1 MSHIIE
7 IEDNI
12 ENEKY
17 IKYSNVVIGLDV
29 EVETKKEF
37 FHLRIIEEVYGYKF
51 DQIIV
56 SQYIE
61 DSNYVVTYCEEH
73 KLFLGW
79 SVDIEQNGGPQKF
92 DVGFEL
98 YLPDLYNEKYGNYKI
113 YKFALYQKRLLI
125 CHGNGININV
135 DLIDFNNKKFL
146 EPINKN
152 KNNKKFLRLKDVE
165 KIFHK
170 KILIEFGFLPDGDI
184 ILIDDESIDYKIYKY
199 SGPTRNVKEI
209 FNIRNSKSLKE
220 YFIYQTK
227 LFLFNEFGFIQ
238 WDLSKMSV
246 DMEYIYL
253 FDYDIIRHD
262 PFNLVINKN
271 QTLLA
276 LNINPKI
283 DIFSMETGVWISSC
297 DFDSGIPIE
306 FVTLGDG
313 SEGLIIRTFSDSKIT
328 YKFLDPFQSF
338 DAIDV
343 TNDISGELQ
352 NIITKSNKKICMIEY
367 KVGIA
372 DGLDVNTA
380 HHNGI
385 YASSTF
391 KNVQEMLMRVNIK
404 RKNKHV
410 IEFTEGHTLKLGKEP
425 FQFIL
430 EGSIYEKNHYEDNIS
445 IVKLFAFQN
454 YNKYKRTQNNDS
466 LIYFEQTNLLSY
478 QLLNNRDLVLITK
491 HGIFI
496 YTVYE
501 DLIRLRY
508 FWMKNIMN
516 DDTIQELLNK
526 EFISTH
532 NSLPLPNLEDI
543 LKFSKDIYDQLV
555 LSIINEPEE
564 FSKFGPKILQI
575 AIDHKQDPIIQLI
588 FEKIYELIKNN
599 PANYGYLTF
608 ISLHLPN
615 LCDRYSYLV
624 TKYILLRSIP
634 ICLSVKNSTNNFLYA
649 YSNNTSIEK
658 SNPSN
663 NNFIFFRKYLAK
675 TQNFIKNNNYF
686 NSFHTNLTKHSKIQE
701 VISFVNPFPQFCK
714 YQDKNY
720 NSWNEILTKSKSI
733 LFCNI
738 DSNNFYKW
746 WNFAAIIEFKWNIFK
761 NTYYLIWFFYTIFF
775 LCFALASTLIP
786 NNILFIISIVFGFGY
801 LTVEGR
807 QCYWKPK
814 FYFIDIWNLFDVG
827 AYSLPIITSLYWI
840 INGKPPLW
848 LIAFTNLLLY
858 FKFLLFF
865 RVFKSFGIYFVL
877 IIGVAKKVFPFL
889 MILFF
894 IILGFAHAFFIILNP
909 KEDEKNDPQ
918 NLVTKYDS
926 INSDGTMT
934 STLIQQPDSNTN
946 MFSWYPTSLLA
957 MYLLLTGDSGSLSSW
972 TYREAP
978 AMTIFLVLFTFF
990 TAIYLMNLFIGLL
1003 NMAIEDLDK
1012 YEEFLLQKAMVIME
1026 IELFY
1031 MLPYHRK
1038 NKEYFPDWIYYD
1050 VPANEVRRLINA
1062 IDNNQ
1067 TEFDAPSPI
1076 ISEKLR
1082 NLLKIPEPVN
1092 ENKSINELKQQLT
1105 DEFKKQTKDIQESLL
1120 KTIKIPEPANENKL
1134 VDELKQQME
1143 VIQELLLKAV
1153 KTQNDKIEEV
1163 NTNQ

>member
-827 AYSLPIITSLYWI
+827 AYSLPIITS
-840 INGKPPLW
+840 
-848 LIAFTNLLLY
+848 F
-858 FKFLLFF
+858 
-865 RVFKSFGIYFVL
+865 
-877 IIGVAKKVFPFL
+877 
-889 MILFF
+889 
-894 IILGFAHAFFIILNP
+894 
-909 KEDEKNDPQ
+909 
-918 NLVTKYDS
+918 
-926 INSDGTMT
+926 
-934 STLIQQPDSNTN
+934 
-946 MFSWYPTSLLA
+946 WYPTSLLA